1 MILTYRVLTTL
12 FYPLFLIIIFFRKI
26 LNKEDKYRFKEKI
39 FSSYF
44 NVKRQKKSKLIWFHA
59 ASLGELKSIFPIIN
73 ELNNNKN
80 LEFLITTI
88 TLSSSYLAK
97 EKFKNQE
104 NVYHRFLPLDVFFLM
119 EKFLNQWRPFAIF
132 LVDSEIWP
140 NLILQAKK
148 KNILL
153 GIVNARITSKTFH
166 RWAKIPRISKK
177 IFSSFNLCLAS
188 NIETRDFLQKL
199 GATNIHFKGNIKLI
213 NQIDKQKI
221 RNQNF
226 EILKKKRFW
235 LAASIHKG
243 EDAYCL
249 KTHINL
255 KKKYQDLIT
264 IIAPRHIHRV
274 QSIKKLSYKYNL
286 TTQVLNK
293 DDLIEKD
300 KEIVLINSFGVLN
313 NYFKYAKSVFIGK
326 STLKKFKNIGGQN
339 PIDAALLGCKIYHGP
354 YVYNFKEIYNIL
366 EKNNISKEINNF
378 DELTNNLIDDL
389 KSLNKDKEE
398 TSSLIKNFGQKTLTD
413 TMEKINYF
421 LFNATE

>member
-166 RWAKIPRISKK
+166 RWAKMPRISKK

-221 RNQNF
+221 KNQNF

-421 LFNATE
+421 LFNAI

>member
-166 RWAKIPRISKK
+166 RWAKIPRVSKK

-188 NIETRDFLQKL
+188 NIETRDFLEKL